1 MYAGSNP
8 AARLI
13 HDTKLEFK
21 LFGNSEWFKLRTE
34 EKLRG
39 IGEIMDDIKKDP
51 FEEYIKNLPPTRK
64 EMGQAWSA
72 AIGLQ
77 DVDGLKPS
85 KYLYETAK
93 KNIEGEIT
101 IDEAGKLIKSYYESK
116 EGRKEPDS
124 EEADKVS
131 QRIAKLL
138 SEKAFVFSP
147 AQYISIHRELFQGI
161 FSHAGQLRDYNITKR
176 EWVLDGDTVS
186 YGSAY
191 DLRETLDY
199 DFSQER
205 QFRYNGLTMTE
216 TIHHLA
222 DFISRLWQIHVFGEG
237 NTRTTAV
244 YFIKYLRQL
253 GFDVDNDM
261 FADHSWYFRNALVRA
276 NYNNLQKGV
285 YETTEYL
292 ERFLRNL
299 LMNEKN
305 ELHNRDMHIS
315 GLLIQEHKAD
325 PINDPIN
332 DPIKKVVLTER
343 EQRIIDLLR
352 SNKGLTRGDIAENI
366 GCSEATVKRTIQ
378 TMIQKGLLRR
388 IGSNKTGEWIII
400 G

>member
-13 HDTKLEFK
+13 HDTKLGFK
-21 LFGNSEWFKLRTE
+21 LFGNSERFKLRTE

-147 AQYISIHRELFQGI
+147 AQYISSHRELFQGI

-222 DFISRLWQIHVFGEG
+222 DFLSRLWQIHVFGEG
-237 NTRTTAV
+237 NTR
-244 YFIKYLRQL
+244 
-253 GFDVDNDM
+253 FDADNDM
-261 FADHSWYFRNALVRA
+261 FAEHSWYFRNALVRA
-276 NYNNLQKGV
+276 NYNNLKKGV

-315 GLLIQEHKAD
+315 GLMTRKKDVD
-325 PINDPIN
+325 PINDPLN
-332 DPIKKVVLTER
+332 DPIKKSVLTKR
-343 EQRIIDLLR
+343 EQQIINLLR
-352 SNKGLTRGDIAENI
+352 EDKRLTRAEMAGILN
-366 GCSEATVKRTIQ
+366 CSDATVKRALQ
-378 TMIQKGLLRR
+378 SMGEKGVLRR
-388 IGSNKTGEWIII
+388 IGSKKTGEWIII
-400 G
+400 E